1 MSVTALDKIK
11 EIENKAA
18 EEIKALKQTAVS
30 ELVKSIV
37 VAKEKLQE
45 AKDYLGSLELE
56 YKQLTGKDLQG
67 NKVEARAAKG
77 SYREFANS
85 AELADTLRKNGGTLN
100 RKGFNNAGYSLKSA
114 IQLAK
119 ANPGEYEYTQ
129 TGPQGSVTLK

>member
-1 MSVTALDKIK
+1 MSVTALDKIR

-18 EEIKALKQTAVS
+18 EEIKVLKQTAVT

-45 AKDYLGSLELE
+45 ARDFLSKLELDYRE
-56 YKQLTGKDLQG
+56 LTGKDFQG
-67 NKVEARAAKG
+67 NKVEVRAPKG
-77 SYREFANS
+77 NYREFSNS
-85 AELADTLRKNGGTLN
+85 TELAELLRKSGGTLN
-100 RKGFNNAGYSLKSA
+100 RKGFNQAGYSLKSA

-129 TGPQGSVTLK
+129 TGPQGTVSLK